1 MLKEV
6 AAAQCGEFL
15 VRQQGSS
22 DSRVLIGANG
32 CTWPRGLA
40 RCPSP
45 GQRAGHVVGGPPLI
59 SHPGLPSLSDHLG
72 NGTPGM
78 VRCDGLAPSNVVDH
92 LAQERQVDL
101 GDASVTSLKV
111 RF

>member
-1 MLKEV
+1 MRETTV
-6 AAAQCGEFL
+6 GVPAGAHNVCRSVPPQRRHCGITVVL
-15 VRQQGSS
+15 QRCRTVSTRSS
-22 DSRVLIGANG
+22 KLSLSRG
-32 CTWPRGLA
+32 PR
-40 RCPSP
+40 
-45 GQRAGHVVGGPPLI
+45 GPPLV
-59 SHPGLPSLSDHLG
+59 SHPGLPGLSDHLG